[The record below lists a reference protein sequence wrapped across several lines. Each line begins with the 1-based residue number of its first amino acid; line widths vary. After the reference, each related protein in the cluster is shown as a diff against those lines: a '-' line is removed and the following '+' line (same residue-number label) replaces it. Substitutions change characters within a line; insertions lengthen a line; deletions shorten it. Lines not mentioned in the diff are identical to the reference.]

1 MKSVQ
6 YSEYGGIEVLKIN
19 EIDKPVLKEGQ
30 VLVEIKAAAINPF
43 DCKLRAGV
51 MKDAIPLTFPVTIG
65 ADFAGIISTE
75 GNQSSEFKAGDEVYG
90 SAIVLNGGSG
100 AVAQYAAVNV
110 ASLARKPGSLSFA
123 QAAALVLV
131 GVSAIQA
138 LDGLQLSAGQ
148 KILIHGGAGG
158 IGSVAIQYAKYLGAI
173 VATTAMGQDED
184 FVTELGADTVINYEQ
199 QQFEDVLSDYDAV
212 YDTIGGDTY
221 ANSFKILKRGGRI
234 VSMVAPVNEELAQE
248 HGVTATYQ
256 STQVN
261 TASLNRLT
269 EVVDAG
275 AIKSQV
281 DSEFSLDQVADA
293 YKHLEN
299 GHPKGK
305 IVITMV

>member
-6 YSEYGGIEVLKIN
+6 YSEYGGIDVLKIN
-19 EIDKPVLKEGQ
+19 EIDNPGLKENQ

-43 DCKLRAGV
+43 DGKLRSGA
-51 MKDAIPLTFPVTIG
+51 MKDLIPVAFPVTVG
-65 ADFAGIISTE
+65 ADFAGIISDAGSQT
-75 GNQSSEFKAGDEVYG
+75 SEFKVGDEVYG

-100 AVAQYAAVNV
+100 AVAEYAAAN
-110 ASLARKPGSLSFA
+110 AGSLARKPQSLSFS

-138 LDGLQLSAGQ
+138 LDGLQLSEGQ

-173 VATTAMGQDED
+173 VATTAIGQDKD
-184 FVTELGADTVINYEQ
+184 FVTSLGADTVINYEQ
-199 QQFEDVLSDYDAV
+199 QKFEDVLSDYDAV

-221 ANSFKILKRGGRI
+221 AKSFTILKSGGRI
-234 VSMVAPVNEELAQE
+234 VSMVAPVDEELTRQY
-248 HGVTATYQ
+248 GVTVTYQ

-281 DSEFSLDQVADA
+281 DSEYPLDQFADA
-293 YKHLEN
+293 YKHLET
-299 GHPKGK
+299 GHPRGK
-305 IVITMV
+305 IVITTV